1 MLKDDWFLGLDL
13 STQSLTAVIIST
25 TAGLVRQFSINFD
38 KSYPGYGTH
47 DGVPASHDPLRVH
60 VDPMMWVDALDDMLR
75 LLQKEALTGRI
86 AAVAVS
92 AQQHGTV
99 YLNNQTETAL
109 AGLDPADGLS
119 SGIGGIFSR
128 RTCPIWMDSSTGREC
143 REITAA
149 LGGDAAVARL
159 TGSVATERFAGPQ
172 IRKFW
177 KEEPE
182 AYARTVHIAL
192 ISSFVTTL
200 LAGRIAPVDAGDGY
214 GTHLADI
221 RSGTWSQAAMDA
233 AAPGLQQRLP
243 CLVAKDDRVG
253 RVSAYMVKRFG
264 FNPETEVI
272 VGSGDNPCSLV
283 GLGLIGNPNLHA
295 ISLGTSD
302 TCFGYMAEMP
312 DGARTEGHIF
322 GTADGHAMFLVCF
335 KNGSPARARVKDDY
349 GLGWGDFSRILME
362 TPPGN
367 RGRVMLP
374 YFMPEITPLVLDPG
388 ARRFGGLA
396 AADAAGNIRAVAEA
410 QAMAMYLHSAWVGK
424 RPDRILVTAG
434 GSGNHGL
441 LTVMADVFRAE
452 VQTMEVKESAALGA
466 ALRAAHAW
474 LKGHGSAAGWNELC
488 NAVVKPGADR
498 VVKPSADASRR
509 YHAPNGLLAVYEACE
524 RFALGAGPDPE
535 EKIRAFRGAFPAA

>member
-1 MLKDDWFLGLDL
+1 
-13 STQSLTAVIIST
+13 
-25 TAGLVRQFSINFD
+25 
-38 KSYPGYGTH
+38 
-47 DGVPASHDPLRVH
+47 
-60 VDPMMWVDALDDMLR
+60 
-75 LLQKEALTGRI
+75 
-86 AAVAVS
+86 
-92 AQQHGTV
+92 
-99 YLNNQTETAL
+99 
-109 AGLDPADGLS
+109 
-119 SGIGGIFSR
+119 
-128 RTCPIWMDSSTGREC
+128 
-143 REITAA
+143 
-149 LGGDAAVARL
+149 
-159 TGSVATERFAGPQ
+159 
-172 IRKFW
+172 
-177 KEEPE
+177 
-182 AYARTVHIAL
+182 
-192 ISSFVTTL
+192 
-200 LAGRIAPVDAGDGY
+200 
-214 GTHLADI
+214 
-221 RSGTWSQAAMDA
+221 MDA

-374 YFMPEITPLVLDPG
+374 YFMPEITPLVLNPG
-388 ARRFGGLA
+388 VRRFGGLA